1 MSLTAPLEQLL
12 AQPEGKQLEF
22 KRDLSSPQP
31 LLKTLV
37 AFANT
42 AGGQHV
48 IEEIANR
55 LRITIPLS
63 QIHSVAQPPEPV
75 TQSDNDYLLL
85 RLLRNGPMASSELRE
100 AMNLKPR
107 KYFRAHQLDPA
118 LAQGQIEM
126 TIPDKPNSRLQKYRL
141 TPAGAELIKDMP

>member
-22 KRDLSSPQP
+22 KRDLSSLQP

-75 TQSDNDYLLL
+75 TQ
-85 RLLRNGPMASSELRE
+85 PVT
-100 AMNLKPR
+100 
-107 KYFRAHQLDPA
+107 Q
-118 LAQGQIEM
+118 
-126 TIPDKPNSRLQKYRL
+126 
-141 TPAGAELIKDMP
+141 KDMP